1 MSATEIT
8 EFAGGLIEPYVAE
21 RIAAG
26 DPPADARRIA
36 EEQTHALFP
45 AGHPAP
51 GQLVYH
57 VIDDAGAAVGTLWIG
72 PRSPERADAFWVWGV
87 EIDERHRGRG
97 LGRAAMRLAE
107 EEAMAHGATE
117 LGLNVFGPNAV
128 ARHLYVSM
136 GYETTAL
143 QMRKVFGQRS
153 S

>member
-1 MSATEIT
+1 MSDTEVT
-8 EFAGGLIEPYVAE
+8 DFARGLLEPYVAE

-26 DPPADARRIA
+26 DRPDDARRIA
-36 EEQTHALFP
+36 EEQTDSLFP
-45 AGHPAP
+45 DGRPAP
-51 GQLVYH
+51 GQLLYR

-97 LGRAAMRLAE
+97 LGRAAMQLAE
-107 EEAMAHGATE
+107 EEAVAHGATE

-143 QMRKVFGQRS
+143 QMRKAFAPPIP
-153 S
+153 